1 MEKNLISIIV
11 PIYNSEKYL
20 KKCVNSII
28 NQTYKDLEIIL
39 VDDGSSDACP
49 KICDEFAELD
59 NRIVVLH
66 KKNEGVSA
74 ARNSGLDIA
83 KGEYIGF
90 VDSDDYIAPDMYEML
105 LTRILKENSDMACCN
120 YLQVDENCKS
130 FPNQQLPLKDEC
142 LNAQEAMQYFI
153 LYGAYY
159 VAPWNKLY
167 KKNIYQTLR
176 FPVGKRY
183 EDLRIIHDIVFKCN
197 RISHI
202 NKAPY
207 YYVRRSESFT
217 MDEFNIEKF
226 DHGEAWIDIYHFARK
241 NHLCSLK
248 DYCARR
254 LAYIFEEWWEQ
265 IELHPEYLNRF
276 NEVKHNSYFLL
287 WEKAA
292 WDEYNIKGKI
302 WSRIQFVRHGI
313 FK

>member
-39 VDDGSSDACP
+39 VDDGSSDTCP

-105 LTRILKENSDMACCN
+105 LIRILKDGSDMACCN
-120 YLQVDENCKS
+120 YLQVDEENEL
-130 FPNQQLPLKDEC
+130 FPNQELTLQDEC
-142 LNAQEAMQYFI
+142 LSAQEAMQYFL
-153 LYGAYY
+153 LYGGYY
-159 VAPWNKLY
+159 VVPVNKLC

-183 EDLRIIHDIVFKCN
+183 EDLRIIHEIIFQCK

-202 NKAPY
+202 NKALY
-207 YYVRRSESFT
+207 YYVRRSDSFT
-217 MDEFNIEKF
+217 MNEFNVGKF
-226 DHGEAWIDIYHFARK
+226 DHGEAWIDIYRFARK

-248 DYCARR
+248 DYCVRR
-254 LAYIFEEWWEQ
+254 LSYIFEEWWKQ
-265 IELHPEYLNRF
+265 IELHPEYMDRF
-276 NEVKHNSYFLL
+276 NEVKQHSYFLL

-292 WDEYNIKGKI
+292 WGEYNIKGKI
-302 WSRIQFVRHGI
+302 WSRLQFIKHGM

>member
-11 PIYNSEKYL
+11 PIYNTEKYL
-20 KKCVNSII
+20 RKCVNSII

-39 VDDGSSDACP
+39 VDDGSSDTCP
-49 KICDEFAELD
+49 KICDEFAEID

-142 LNAQEAMQYFI
+142 VNALEAMQYFI
-153 LYGAYY
+153 KYGGYY
-159 VAPWNKLY
+159 VVPVNKLCN
-167 KKNIYQTLR
+167 KRIFQDLR
-176 FPVGKRY
+176 FPVDRRY
-183 EDLRIIHDIVFKCN
+183 EDFSIINEIIFQCKKV
-197 RISHI
+197 SHI
-202 NKAPY
+202 SNALY
-207 YYVRRSESFT
+207 YYVRNNVSFT
-217 MDEFNIEKF
+217 MDKFNIGRF
-226 DHGEAWIDIYHFARK
+226 DLCDALINNYHFAKK
-241 NHLCSLK
+241 NRFADLEN
-248 DYCARR
+248 YCVRR
-254 LAYIFEEWWEQ
+254 LSYSFEDWWKQ
-265 IELHPEYLNRF
+265 IELHPEYIKRF
-276 NEVKHNSYFLL
+276 KEVKRNSYFLL
-287 WEKAA
+287 WKRAA

-302 WSRIQFVRHGI
+302 WSRLQFIKHGM